1 MIIQSFCDL
10 VMLREGFIVLRKLK
24 EVNNTS
30 TPERIVKAVFKN
42 ITRLGAQM
50 GDARQI
56 YVCN

>member
-1 MIIQSFCDL
+1 
-10 VMLREGFIVLRKLK
+10 MLREGFVVLRKLQ

-56 YVCN
+56 YVYN